1 MFTKLSSE
9 KISSMVHHARLK
21 EQKRIPAWLIAE
33 KRSVDDCHAIEKA
46 ESERAE
52 EIELAYFY
60 NEQINL
66 PQFF

>member
-1 MFTKLSSE
+1 
-9 KISSMVHHARLK
+9 MVHHARLK

-46 ESERAE
+46 ESERTE

-60 NEQINL
+60 KSGSDLGCRNTL
-66 PQFF
+66 LKL